1 MRKVLE
7 DCNVDADIDLF
18 VRERATG
25 SDRPPEILYEN
36 YYHPT
41 QMGHV
46 AGTGVR
52 VGGAVPLT
60 DHHHKE
66 LPPLPPDPEPAGPED
81 TSGLDCESHSSY

>member
-25 SDRPPEILYEN
+25 TERPPEILYEN

-41 QMGHV
+41 LSGPL
-46 AGTGVR
+46 AGSGVR
-52 VGGAVPLT
+52 VGGALPLS

-66 LPPLPPDPEPAGPED
+66 LPPVPVEPEPVED
-81 TSGLDCESHSSY
+81 TSGIDCECTNL